1 MHHFNSVYAQNRV
14 LKSYQPVFMWIR
26 QTYRTWFTA
35 ADVVWH
41 VCLQWLSSYVVLLSS
56 RTLSTQESGRKC
68 ILSSHTHICSH
79 NIYTNANCT
88 NANSDAWGQWMS
100 SFHCLSFC
108 LLSFCPLSWRLQLH
122 SSVNTSCCPHPTPH
136 LHSYL
141 LSHWVSTNLSELC
154 HLSPHSLSIIPSSS
168 SLLPAYQPGS
178 LQESRKKVFQKQLDK
193 FSCLTRVR
201 PLFRSDWPTGEAGF

>member
-35 ADVVWH
+35 ADVVWL

-56 RTLSTQESGRKC
+56 RTLSTQESGRIC

-122 SSVNTSCCPHPTPH
+122 SSVNTSCCPRPTPP
-136 LHSYL
+136 
-141 LSHWVSTNLSELC
+141 
-154 HLSPHSLSIIPSSS
+154 SPFLS
-168 SLLPAYQPGS
+168 SLTLGLHQPRWALSSKPPLPVHHPVLVISA
-178 LQESRKKVFQKQLDK
+178 
-193 FSCLTRVR
+193 SCL
-201 PLFRSDWPTGEAGF
+201 PTWLVAGIEKKGFSKAIGQV